1 MKRDISIDR
10 EEAQLL
16 EDTLNYI
23 VNDSDSEKE
32 DFIEQLK
39 DDGITDETP
48 FFDEHDN
55 LIIKEVPKKHRN
67 HIFYKASLLLQALAG
82 PMYGG

>member
-1 MKRDISIDR
+1 MNREITIDR
-10 EEAQLL
+10 DEAQLL

-23 VNDSDSEKE
+23 VNDDNREKD

-39 DDGITDETP
+39 SQGIADETP

-55 LIIKEVPKKHRN
+55 LIIKSVPKRMKN
-67 HIFYKASLLLQALAG
+67 HIFYKASVLLQALAG
-82 PMYGG
+82 PMYGS